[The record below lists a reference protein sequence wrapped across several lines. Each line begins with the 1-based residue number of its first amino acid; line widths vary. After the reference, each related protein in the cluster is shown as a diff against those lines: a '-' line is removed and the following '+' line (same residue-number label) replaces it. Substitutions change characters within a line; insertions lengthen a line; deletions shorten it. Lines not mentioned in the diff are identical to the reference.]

1 MRMDEHLDILQDA
14 GGEVLRLVDGKE
26 EGLLLFSVKIENL
39 LLDRPE
45 HAGFAAFGFYTK
57 RGTELAVEFHDADGR
72 EPEIFHVVKVRVQ
85 AFGKT
90 AQRKA
95 FAHTCACGEQSDASC
110 IFQIVQP

>member
-45 HAGFAAFGFYTK
+45 HAAFGFYTK
-57 RGTELAVEFHDADGR
+57 RGTELEVEFHDADGR
-72 EPEIFHVVKVRVQ
+72 EAEIFHVVKVRVQ